1 MDGVMNIT
9 KRIDDAAEAEIA
21 KIRAAAEA
29 EVAKIREASDMRV
42 AAIRADSEAAIARD
56 TAEAE
61 ARAASA
67 VETAKR
73 TVTLAARAE
82 AIEGVYKTVR
92 ARLASLSG
100 AERSAFLAGVLRAAL
115 AECHAREAHAKE
127 TFGEDIAPR
136 AYVLRL
142 AKADMPLGEELVR
155 AAGEAVTLGDAADID
170 GGLLLV
176 SGDTCINCSLDM
188 LLRDA
193 RAATEPRV
201 RTLLFG

>member
-29 EVAKIREASDMRV
+29 EIAKIREASDARV
-42 AAIRADSEAAIARD
+42 AAIRADSEAAIARE

-67 VETAKR
+67 AETAKR

-82 AIEGVYKTVR
+82 AIEGVYKAVR
-92 ARLASLSG
+92 AHLASLAG
-100 AERSAFLAGVLRAAL
+100 AERQAFLAGVLRAAL
-115 AECHAREAHAKE
+115 AECHARETHAKE

-142 AKADMPLGEELVR
+142 SAADLPLGEALI
-155 AAGEAVTLGDAADID
+155 AGCGEPVTLGGIADID
-170 GGLLLV
+170 GGLLLE
-176 SGDTCINCSLDM
+176 SGDTFINCSLDM
-188 LLRDA
+188 ILRDT
-193 RAATEPRV
+193 REKTEPHI
-201 RTLLFG
+201 RTVLFG